1 MPGPEVSHK
10 RAFAGKPRAAH
21 VRPLQGGE
29 SRRGG
34 FHIRPRGVGDAAPL
48 QLREERA
55 RPHSNAKNKKGA
67 PLPIKQRC
75 ALRVLVYQ
83 PLQPCSSQSPATAG
97 STIWVGSILP
107 SAVRGAS
114 V

>member
-1 MPGPEVSHK
+1 MPGPEDSHK
-10 RAFAGKPRAAH
+10 RPYAGRPRAAH

-29 SRRGG
+29 NRRGG

-55 RPHSNAKNKKGA
+55 RPHGNAKNKKA
-67 PLPIKQRC
+67 HLCHKTKMRL
-75 ALRVLVYQ
+75 ARLVYQ

-97 STIWVGSILP
+97 STILVGSILP
-107 SAVRGAS
+107 SGVRDAS
-114 V
+114 T

>member
-10 RAFAGKPRAAH
+10 RPYAGRPRAAH

-29 SRRGG
+29 NRRGG
-34 FHIRPRGVGDAAPL
+34 FHIRPRGVGDAAPYSCG
-48 QLREERA
+48 RSVPA
-55 RPHSNAKNKKGA
+55 RTVTQKNKKA
-67 PLPIKQRC
+67 HLCPKTKMRLAR
-75 ALRVLVYQ
+75 LVYQ

-107 SAVRGAS
+107 SGVRDTS
-114 V
+114 T